1 MQDQAGQMVDH
12 GLGSRISLSHTV
24 MMVMI
29 ITVNRYSG
37 SEEQE
42 QFDHKRLI
50 ERRLNSIKMED
61 EFHIFPILEV
71 YICEKVVFNKLR

>member
-1 MQDQAGQMVDH
+1 MVDH

-61 EFHIFPILEV
+61 PYYWVSFFIIFIFH
-71 YICEKVVFNKLR
+71 

>member
-1 MQDQAGQMVDH
+1 MQYQAGQMVDH

-61 EFHIFPILEV
+61 PYYWVSFFIIFIFH
-71 YICEKVVFNKLR
+71 

>member
-1 MQDQAGQMVDH
+1 
-12 GLGSRISLSHTV
+12 

-61 EFHIFPILEV
+61 PYYWVSFFIIFIFH
-71 YICEKVVFNKLR
+71 